1 MMETQKFISVIL
13 PLKLEWEPCYSLP
26 EDTYDICVGQ
36 RVKVRF
42 AFKEYIGVVSA
53 VGITPEIAVDRIQSI
68 VRYVKQGN
76 RISPEHKHIHRKQTQ
91 AEHS

>member
-26 EDTYDICVGQ
+26 EDTYDISVGQ

-53 VGITPEIAVDRIQSI
+53 VGITPGVAVHRIQSI
-68 VRYVKQGN
+68 VSIEGGLEK
-76 RISPEHKHIHRKQTQ
+76 ILPEEI
-91 AEHS
+91 E